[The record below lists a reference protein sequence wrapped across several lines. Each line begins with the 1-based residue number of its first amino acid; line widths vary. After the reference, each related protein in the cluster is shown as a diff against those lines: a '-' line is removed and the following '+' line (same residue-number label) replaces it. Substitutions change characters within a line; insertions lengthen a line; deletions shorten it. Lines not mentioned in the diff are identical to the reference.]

1 MKFFHI
7 SDLHIGKRVNGFSM
21 LEDQKYILS
30 SILELVREHR
40 PDGVWIAG
48 DLYDKSMP
56 SAEAVET
63 ADWFLSQLAA
73 QKVLVWMISGNHD
86 SAERVAYAGRMLEQA
101 GIYVSRAFDGKL
113 QGYCVQKNE
122 DGKVCIVPMQP
133 VSKAPLLKA
142 DDAGQ
147 QNRVSGSEGMRSSV
161 TASGSEGMRSSG
173 TALGSEDMRSRET
186 ASGLEDMRSN
196 GTASESEGMRSSQ
209 TVSGSEGMRSSVM
222 ASGSEGMRSRETAS
236 ESDAGGMQVWEPI
249 PEICAD
255 KEKAQRIY
263 IWLLPYLR
271 PAQVRRFF
279 PTQQIETTQ
288 QAVRTV
294 LESSVIPQ
302 DGVNV
307 LLMHQFLA
315 GADVCD
321 SEELSVGGL
330 DQVDVS
336 MVDAFDYVALG
347 HLHRP
352 QSVGR
357 ESVRYCGSPLK
368 YSFSEA
374 GYKKS
379 VTVVEIEPQEEAPI
393 GAAGGISIRTLPLVP
408 RLDLREIR
416 GPFETIMKKEVY
428 DLENRED
435 YLHIT
440 LTDQEGILDAIGK
453 LREVYPNIMKLD
465 FAQKDTP
472 YIIEETEILV
482 EEKTPQEL
490 FEEFFER
497 QNGRKMSEEQR
508 MAAADAFEKAIE
520 MH

>member
-21 LEDQKYILS
+21 LEDQKYILG
-30 SILELVREHR
+30 SILKLVREHR

-73 QKVLVWMISGNHD
+73 QKVPVWVISGNHD
-86 SAERVAYAGRMLEQA
+86 SAERVAYAGKMLEQA
-101 GIYVSRAFDGKL
+101 GVYVSRIFDGKM
-113 QGYCVQKNE
+113 QGYCVQKKK
-122 DGKVCIVPMQP
+122 DGKVSVAPMQP
-133 VSKAPLLKA
+133 
-142 DDAGQ
+142 
-147 QNRVSGSEGMRSSV
+147 
-161 TASGSEGMRSSG
+161 
-173 TALGSEDMRSRET
+173 
-186 ASGLEDMRSN
+186 
-196 GTASESEGMRSSQ
+196 ASEVSILKVNEAERKD
-209 TVSGSEGMRSSVM
+209 TVL
-222 ASGSEGMRSRETAS
+222 
-236 ESDAGGMQVWEPI
+236 
-249 PEICAD
+249 
-255 KEKAQRIY
+255 KEEKIY

-279 PTQQIETTQ
+279 PQRQIETTQ
-288 QAVRTV
+288 QAVQAV
-294 LESSVIPQ
+294 LESSEIPQ
-302 DGVNV
+302 DGTNV

-330 DQVDVS
+330 DQVDAS

-374 GYKKS
+374 GHKKS
-379 VTVVEIEPQEEAPI
+379 VTVVEIMPQENKTQKDEACENELWETAPQENEPQKK
-393 GAAGGISIRTLPLVP
+393 ISVSTLPLVP

-416 GPFETIMKKEVY
+416 GPFETIMKKEIY
-428 DLENRED
+428 ALENRED

-472 YIIEETEILV
+472 YTIEETEILV

-508 MAAADAFEKAIE
+508 RVAFEAFEKAAE
-520 MH
+520 KR

>member
-21 LEDQKYILS
+21 LEDQKYILG
-30 SILELVREHR
+30 SILKLVREHR

-73 QKVLVWMISGNHD
+73 QKVPVWVISGNHD
-86 SAERVAYAGRMLEQA
+86 SAERVAYAGKMLEQA
-101 GIYVSRAFDGKL
+101 GVYVSRIFDGKM
-113 QGYCVQKNE
+113 QGYCVQKKK
-122 DGKVCIVPMQP
+122 DGKVSVAPMQP
-133 VSKAPLLKA
+133 
-142 DDAGQ
+142 
-147 QNRVSGSEGMRSSV
+147 
-161 TASGSEGMRSSG
+161 
-173 TALGSEDMRSRET
+173 
-186 ASGLEDMRSN
+186 
-196 GTASESEGMRSSQ
+196 ASEMSILKVNEAERKD
-209 TVSGSEGMRSSVM
+209 TVL
-222 ASGSEGMRSRETAS
+222 
-236 ESDAGGMQVWEPI
+236 
-249 PEICAD
+249 
-255 KEKAQRIY
+255 KEEKIY

-279 PTQQIETTQ
+279 PQRQIETTQ
-288 QAVRTV
+288 QAVQAV
-294 LESSVIPQ
+294 LESSEIPQ
-302 DGVNV
+302 DGTNV

-330 DQVDVS
+330 DQVDAS
-336 MVDAFDYVALG
+336 TVDAFDYVALG

-357 ESVRYCGSPLK
+357 ENVRYCGSPLK

-374 GYKKS
+374 GHKKS
-379 VTVVEIEPQEEAPI
+379 VTVVEIMPQEKASAESV
-393 GAAGGISIRTLPLVP
+393 GGVSICTLPLVP
-408 RLDLREIR
+408 RLDMREIR
-416 GPFETIMKKEVY
+416 GPFETIMKKEIY
-428 DLENRED
+428 ALENRED

-472 YIIEETEILV
+472 YTIEETEILV

-508 MAAADAFEKAIE
+508 RVAFDAFEKAAE
-520 MH
+520 KR

>member
-21 LEDQKYILS
+21 LEDQKYILG
-30 SILELVREHR
+30 SILKLVREHR
-40 PDGVWIAG
+40 PAGVWIAG

-73 QKVLVWMISGNHD
+73 QKVPVWVISGNHD
-86 SAERVAYAGRMLEQA
+86 SAERVAYAGKMLEQA
-101 GIYVSRAFDGKL
+101 GVYVSRIFDGKM
-113 QGYCVQKNE
+113 QGYCVQKKK
-122 DGKVCIVPMQP
+122 DGKVSVAPMQP
-133 VSKAPLLKA
+133 
-142 DDAGQ
+142 
-147 QNRVSGSEGMRSSV
+147 
-161 TASGSEGMRSSG
+161 
-173 TALGSEDMRSRET
+173 
-186 ASGLEDMRSN
+186 
-196 GTASESEGMRSSQ
+196 ASEVSILKVNEAEQ
-209 TVSGSEGMRSSVM
+209 KDTVL
-222 ASGSEGMRSRETAS
+222 
-236 ESDAGGMQVWEPI
+236 
-249 PEICAD
+249 
-255 KEKAQRIY
+255 KEEKIY

-279 PTQQIETTQ
+279 PQRQIETTQ
-288 QAVRTV
+288 QAVQAV
-294 LESSVIPQ
+294 LESSEIPQ
-302 DGVNV
+302 DGTNV

-330 DQVDVS
+330 DQVDAS

-374 GYKKS
+374 GHKKS
-379 VTVVEIEPQEEAPI
+379 VTVVEIMPQEKASAESV
-393 GAAGGISIRTLPLVP
+393 GGVSIYTLPLVP
-408 RLDLREIR
+408 RLDMREIR
-416 GPFETIMKKEVY
+416 GPFEMIMKKEIY
-428 DLENRED
+428 ALENRED

-472 YIIEETEILV
+472 YTIEETEILV

-508 MAAADAFEKAIE
+508 RVAFDAFEKAARKGTTTI
-520 MH
+520 

>member
-21 LEDQKYILS
+21 LEDQRYILS
-30 SILELVREHR
+30 SILKLVRENR

-73 QKVLVWMISGNHD
+73 QNVPAWVISGNHD
-86 SAERVAYAGRMLEQA
+86 SAERVAYAGKMLEQA
-101 GIYVSRAFDGKL
+101 GIYVSRIFDGKM
-113 QGYCVQKNE
+113 QGYCVQKKRG
-122 DGKVCIVPMQP
+122 GKVSVVPMKP
-133 VSKAPLLKA
+133 FS
-142 DDAGQ
+142 
-147 QNRVSGSEGMRSSV
+147 
-161 TASGSEGMRSSG
+161 
-173 TALGSEDMRSRET
+173 ET
-186 ASGLEDMRSN
+186 AILTGNEAKPN
-196 GTASESEGMRSSQ
+196 EK
-209 TVSGSEGMRSSVM
+209 VSAANDVH
-222 ASGSEGMRSRETAS
+222 TW
-236 ESDAGGMQVWEPI
+236 DHVPQV
-249 PEICAD
+249 CAD
-255 KEKAQRIY
+255 VEKEERIY
-263 IWLLPYLR
+263 IWMLPYLR

-279 PTQQIETTQ
+279 PEEQIETTQ
-288 QAVRTV
+288 QAVAAV
-294 LESSVIPQ
+294 LKSSDIPQ
-302 DGVNV
+302 DGTNV

-336 MVDAFDYVALG
+336 TVDAFDYVALG

-374 GYKKS
+374 GHKKS
-379 VTVVEIEPQEEAPI
+379 VTVVELVPQEGEPEESF
-393 GAAGGISIRTLPLVP
+393 GKVVISTLPLVP
-408 RLDLREIR
+408 RLDMREIR
-416 GPFETIMKKEVY
+416 GPFETIMKKEIY

-465 FAQKDTP
+465 FAQKDP
-472 YIIEETEILV
+472 SYAIEETEILI

-497 QNGRKMSEEQR
+497 QNGRKLSGEQR
-508 MAAADAFEKAIE
+508 TVVIDAFEKASE
-520 MH
+520 KQ

>member
-21 LEDQKYILS
+21 LEDQKYILD
-30 SILELVREHR
+30 SILKLVREHR

-73 QKVLVWMISGNHD
+73 QKVWVWVISGNHD
-86 SAERVAYAGRMLEQA
+86 SAERVAYAGKMLEQA
-101 GIYVSRAFDGKL
+101 GVYVSRIFDGKM
-113 QGYCVQKNE
+113 QGYCVQKKK
-122 DGKVCIVPMQP
+122 DGKVSVAPMQP
-133 VSKAPLLKA
+133 ASEVSILKVNEAERKDTVSK
-142 DDAGQ
+142 
-147 QNRVSGSEGMRSSV
+147 E
-161 TASGSEGMRSSG
+161 
-173 TALGSEDMRSRET
+173 
-186 ASGLEDMRSN
+186 
-196 GTASESEGMRSSQ
+196 
-209 TVSGSEGMRSSVM
+209 
-222 ASGSEGMRSRETAS
+222 
-236 ESDAGGMQVWEPI
+236 
-249 PEICAD
+249 
-255 KEKAQRIY
+255 EKIY

-279 PTQQIETTQ
+279 PQRQIETTQ
-288 QAVRTV
+288 QAVQAV
-294 LESSVIPQ
+294 LESSEIPQ
-302 DGVNV
+302 DGANV

-330 DQVDVS
+330 DQVDAS
-336 MVDAFDYVALG
+336 TVDAFDYVALG

-374 GYKKS
+374 GHKKS
-379 VTVVEIEPQEEAPI
+379 VTVVEIMPQEKALAESV
-393 GAAGGISIRTLPLVP
+393 GGVSICTLPLVP
-408 RLDLREIR
+408 RLDMREIR
-416 GPFETIMKKEVY
+416 GPFETIMKKEIY
-428 DLENRED
+428 ALENRED

-440 LTDQEGILDAIGK
+440 LTDQDGILDAIGK

-472 YIIEETEILV
+472 YTIEETEILV

-508 MAAADAFEKAIE
+508 RVAFDAFEKAARKGTTTI
-520 MH
+520 

>member
-30 SILELVREHR
+30 SILKLVRENR

-73 QKVLVWMISGNHD
+73 QKVPVWVISGNHD
-86 SAERVAYAGRMLEQA
+86 SAERVAYAGKMLEQA
-101 GIYVSRAFDGKL
+101 GVYVSRIFDGKM
-113 QGYCVQKNE
+113 QGYCVQKKR
-122 DGKVCIVPMQP
+122 DGKVSIVPMKP
-133 VSKAPLLKA
+133 
-142 DDAGQ
+142 
-147 QNRVSGSEGMRSSV
+147 SS
-161 TASGSEGMRSSG
+161 
-173 TALGSEDMRSRET
+173 ET
-186 ASGLEDMRSN
+186 AILTGNEAEPKKKISAANDV
-196 GTASESEGMRSSQ
+196 Q
-209 TVSGSEGMRSSVM
+209 TWAHVP
-222 ASGSEGMRSRETAS
+222 
-236 ESDAGGMQVWEPI
+236 QV
-249 PEICAD
+249 CAD
-255 KEKAQRIY
+255 EEKEERIY
-263 IWLLPYLR
+263 IWMLPYLR
-271 PAQVRRFF
+271 PTQVRRFF
-279 PTQQIETTQ
+279 PEEQIETTQ
-288 QAVRTV
+288 QAVAAV
-294 LESSVIPQ
+294 LKSSEIPQ
-302 DGVNV
+302 DGTNV

-336 MVDAFDYVALG
+336 TVDAFDYVALG

-374 GYKKS
+374 GHKKS
-379 VTVVEIEPQEEAPI
+379 VTVVEIMPKGNKRQKDEAWENELRETAPQENELQKK
-393 GAAGGISIRTLPLVP
+393 ISVSTLPLVP
-408 RLDLREIR
+408 RLDMREIR
-416 GPFETIMKKEVY
+416 GPFETIMKKEIY

-465 FAQKDTP
+465 FAQRDP
-472 YIIEETEILV
+472 SYAIEETEILI

-497 QNGRKMSEEQR
+497 QNGRKLSEEQR
-508 MAAADAFEKAIE
+508 TVVIDAFEKASE
-520 MH
+520 KQ

>member
-21 LEDQKYILS
+21 LEDQKYILG
-30 SILELVREHR
+30 SILKLVREHR

-73 QKVLVWMISGNHD
+73 QKVPVWVISGNHD
-86 SAERVAYAGRMLEQA
+86 SAERVAYAGKMLEQA
-101 GIYVSRAFDGKL
+101 GVYVSRIFDGKM
-113 QGYCVQKNE
+113 QGYCVQKKK
-122 DGKVCIVPMQP
+122 DGKVSVAPIQP
-133 VSKAPLLKA
+133 ASEVSILKVNEA
-142 DDAGQ
+142 EQ
-147 QNRVSGSEGMRSSV
+147 KEKVSGSKDMQ
-161 TASGSEGMRSSG
+161 SGG
-173 TALGSEDMRSRET
+173 
-186 ASGLEDMRSN
+186 
-196 GTASESEGMRSSQ
+196 
-209 TVSGSEGMRSSVM
+209 TVSGSNNMQSCRIL
-222 ASGSEGMRSRETAS
+222 SEA
-236 ESDAGGMQVWEPI
+236 
-249 PEICAD
+249 
-255 KEKAQRIY
+255 EKIY

-279 PTQQIETTQ
+279 PQRQIETTQ
-288 QAVRTV
+288 QAVQAV
-294 LESSVIPQ
+294 LESSEIPQ

-330 DQVDVS
+330 DQVDAS
-336 MVDAFDYVALG
+336 AVDAFDYVALG

-374 GYKKS
+374 GHKKS
-379 VTVVEIEPQEEAPI
+379 VTVVEIMPQKSKTQEDEACENELRETAPQENEPQKR
-393 GAAGGISIRTLPLVP
+393 ISVSTLPLVP
-408 RLDLREIR
+408 RLDMREIR
-416 GPFETIMKKEVY
+416 GPFETIMKKEIY
-428 DLENRED
+428 ALENRED

-465 FAQKDTP
+465 FAQRDTL
-472 YIIEETEILV
+472 YTIEETEILV

-508 MAAADAFEKAIE
+508 RAAVDAFEKAAE
-520 MH
+520 KYGCGKDLL

>member
-21 LEDQKYILS
+21 LEDQKYILG
-30 SILELVREHR
+30 SILKLVREHR

-73 QKVLVWMISGNHD
+73 QKVPVWVISGNHD
-86 SAERVAYAGRMLEQA
+86 SAERVAYAGKMLEQA
-101 GIYVSRAFDGKL
+101 GVYVSRIFDGKM
-113 QGYCVQKNE
+113 QGYCVQKKK
-122 DGKVCIVPMQP
+122 DGKVSVAPMQP
-133 VSKAPLLKA
+133 VSEVSILKVNEA
-142 DDAGQ
+142 EQKD
-147 QNRVSGSEGMRSSV
+147 
-161 TASGSEGMRSSG
+161 
-173 TALGSEDMRSRET
+173 
-186 ASGLEDMRSN
+186 
-196 GTASESEGMRSSQ
+196 
-209 TVSGSEGMRSSVM
+209 TVL
-222 ASGSEGMRSRETAS
+222 
-236 ESDAGGMQVWEPI
+236 
-249 PEICAD
+249 
-255 KEKAQRIY
+255 KEEKIY

-279 PTQQIETTQ
+279 PQRQIETTQ
-288 QAVRTV
+288 QAVQAV
-294 LESSVIPQ
+294 LESSEIPQ
-302 DGVNV
+302 DGANV

-330 DQVDVS
+330 DQVDAS
-336 MVDAFDYVALG
+336 TVDAFDYVALG

-374 GYKKS
+374 GHKKS
-379 VTVVEIEPQEEAPI
+379 VTVVEIMPQEKASAESV
-393 GAAGGISIRTLPLVP
+393 GGVSIYTLPLVP
-408 RLDLREIR
+408 RLDMREIR
-416 GPFETIMKKEVY
+416 GPFETIMKKEIY
-428 DLENRED
+428 ALENRED

-472 YIIEETEILV
+472 YTIEETEILV

-508 MAAADAFEKAIE
+508 RVAFDAFEKAAE
-520 MH
+520 KR

>member
-21 LEDQKYILS
+21 LEDQKYILG
-30 SILELVREHR
+30 SILKLVRERR

-63 ADWFLSQLAA
+63 ADWFLSRLAA
-73 QKVLVWMISGNHD
+73 QKVPVWVISGNHD
-86 SAERVAYAGRMLEQA
+86 SAERVAYAGKMLEQA
-101 GIYVSRAFDGKL
+101 GVYVSRIFDGKM
-113 QGYCVQKNE
+113 QGYCVQKKK
-122 DGKVCIVPMQP
+122 DGKVSVAPMQP
-133 VSKAPLLKA
+133 ASEVSILKA
-142 DDAGQ
+142 
-147 QNRVSGSEGMRSSV
+147 N
-161 TASGSEGMRSSG
+161 
-173 TALGSEDMRSRET
+173 ET
-186 ASGLEDMRSN
+186 ERKD
-196 GTASESEGMRSSQ
+196 
-209 TVSGSEGMRSSVM
+209 TVSGSKDMRNCGTVSELNDIPSCGISSE
-222 ASGSEGMRSRETAS
+222 A
-236 ESDAGGMQVWEPI
+236 
-249 PEICAD
+249 
-255 KEKAQRIY
+255 EKIY

-279 PTQQIETTQ
+279 PQRQIETTQ
-288 QAVRTV
+288 QAVQAV
-294 LESSVIPQ
+294 LESSEIPQ

-330 DQVDVS
+330 DQVDAS
-336 MVDAFDYVALG
+336 AVDAFDYVALG

-374 GYKKS
+374 GHKKS
-379 VTVVEIEPQEEAPI
+379 VTVVEIMPQKK
-393 GAAGGISIRTLPLVP
+393 ISVDTLPLVP
-408 RLDLREIR
+408 RLDMREIR
-416 GPFETIMKKEVY
+416 GPFETIMKKEIY

-508 MAAADAFEKAIE
+508 RAAVDAFEKAAE
-520 MH
+520 KYGCGKDLL

>member
-1 MKFFHI
+1 MA
-7 SDLHIGKRVNGFSM
+7 SES
-21 LEDQKYILS
+21 
-30 SILELVREHR
+30 
-40 PDGVWIAG
+40 G
-48 DLYDKSMP
+48 D
-56 SAEAVET
+56 V
-63 ADWFLSQLAA
+63 
-73 QKVLVWMISGNHD
+73 
-86 SAERVAYAGRMLEQA
+86 
-101 GIYVSRAFDGKL
+101 
-113 QGYCVQKNE
+113 
-122 DGKVCIVPMQP
+122 
-133 VSKAPLLKA
+133 
-142 DDAGQ
+142 
-147 QNRVSGSEGMRSSV
+147 RSS
-161 TASGSEGMRSSG
+161 
-173 TALGSEDMRSRET
+173 ET
-186 ASGLEDMRSN
+186 ASGL
-196 GTASESEGMRSSQ
+196 
-209 TVSGSEGMRSSVM
+209 
-222 ASGSEGMRSRETAS
+222 
-236 ESDAGGMQVWEPI
+236 DAGGMQVWEMI

-336 MVDAFDYVALG
+336 TVDAFDYVALG

-374 GYKKS
+374 GHKKS
-379 VTVVEIEPQEEAPI
+379 VTVVEIVPQEEAPI